1 MSAVAIIVLVVVA
14 LLLLAML
21 IAGGRR
27 AATARLRAAHDA
39 PHSPRSHAE
48 ASRRSPDDEP

>member
-1 MSAVAIIVLVVVA
+1 VSAVAIIVLVVVA

-27 AATARLRAAHDA
+27 AAAARLRASHDA
-39 PHSPRSHAE
+39 PHRFRSHAE
-48 ASRRSPDDEP
+48 ASRRSPDDAP